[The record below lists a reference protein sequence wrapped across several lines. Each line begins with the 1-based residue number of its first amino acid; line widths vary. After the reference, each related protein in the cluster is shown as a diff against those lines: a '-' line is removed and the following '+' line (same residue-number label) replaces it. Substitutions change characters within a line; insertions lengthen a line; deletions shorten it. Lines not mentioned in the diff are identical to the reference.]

1 MSKVGGSVSMEEFLP
16 GRILPSQATNVLSS
30 TLNSLVLL
38 RTSVGL
44 AVIKVQVTRG
54 CYLQEAKGGKEEKM
68 HLAKLTELAS
78 FSKEGH
84 ESLLA
89 GFFGIAS
96 SDFLAFGSALLSLA
110 TGFVTD
116 LGGLHLLGDGLCTS
130 AEEDWLNSPPS
141 SPSTGGCWGGCSF
154 T

>member
-1 MSKVGGSVSMEEFLP
+1 MLP
-16 GRILPSQATNVLSS
+16 REPLVARL
-30 TLNSLVLL
+30 LVLVNATL
-38 RTSVGL
+38 HSPGPL
-44 AVIKVQVTRG
+44 VIIKALISPDATQKNPEEQRDREPRLVQ
-54 CYLQEAKGGKEEKM
+54 
-68 HLAKLTELAS
+68 LTELAS
-78 FSKEGH
+78 FSKAGRT
-84 ESLLA
+84 SLLA

-130 AEEDWLNSPPS
+130 AEEDWLNPS
-141 SPSTGGCWGGCSF
+141 SSSVSSGGCWGAFSF

>member
-1 MSKVGGSVSMEEFLP
+1 MTELGP
-16 GRILPSQATNVLSS
+16 
-30 TLNSLVLL
+30 
-38 RTSVGL
+38 
-44 AVIKVQVTRG
+44 
-54 CYLQEAKGGKEEKM
+54 
-68 HLAKLTELAS
+68 ELAS

-84 ESLLA
+84 ESLFV
-89 GFFGIAS
+89 GFFGITS

-130 AEEDWLNSPPS
+130 AEEDRLDPS
-141 SPSTGGCWGGCSF
+141 SSSMSSGGCWGAFSF

>member
-1 MSKVGGSVSMEEFLP
+1 MLP
-16 GRILPSQATNVLSS
+16 REPLVARL
-30 TLNSLVLL
+30 LVLVNATL
-38 RTSVGL
+38 HSPGL
-44 AVIKVQVTRG
+44 LVVIKALISPDATQKNPEEQRDREPRLVQ
-54 CYLQEAKGGKEEKM
+54 
-68 HLAKLTELAS
+68 LTELAS
-78 FSKEGH
+78 FSKAGRT
-84 ESLLA
+84 SLLA

-130 AEEDWLNSPPS
+130 AEEDWLNPS
-141 SPSTGGCWGGCSF
+141 SSVSSGGCWGAFSF